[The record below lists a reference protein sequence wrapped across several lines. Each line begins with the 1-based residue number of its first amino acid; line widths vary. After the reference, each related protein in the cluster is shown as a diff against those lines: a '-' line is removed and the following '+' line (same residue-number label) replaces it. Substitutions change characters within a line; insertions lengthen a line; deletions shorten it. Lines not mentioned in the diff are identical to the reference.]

1 MKSDVHEGG
10 VRSPLWIR
18 WPARLEAGRT
28 TDRVA
33 AHVDVMPTLLD
44 ACGVDR
50 PEGNRLDGRS
60 LLPLL
65 EGEGVT
71 DWPDRD
77 LVIQAH
83 RGDRAVRYHHFLLRN
98 QRWKLLNASGF
109 GKELEEVEPS
119 FELYDM
125 AADPLEKNNLASSE
139 PEVLAEL
146 VARYDAWFDDVSSTR
161 PDNYAPPRI
170 ALGADEAPETHL
182 TRQDWRRVSKDRG
195 WARTSLG
202 YWEVDVRSAGP
213 YAIRVRFP
221 GNSEV
226 TSVKLRCGELEISR
240 TCKPEDSDLLLEG
253 LELQVGPGRME
264 VELASGDGTLFGAHQ
279 VIVTRL

>member
-1 MKSDVHEGG
+1 MD
-10 VRSPLWIR
+10 RS
-18 WPARLEAGRT
+18 
-28 TDRVA
+28 
-33 AHVDVMPTLLD
+33 
-44 ACGVDR
+44 
-50 PEGNRLDGRS
+50 EGNRLDGRS

-170 ALGADEAPETHL
+170 ALGADAAPETHL

-226 TSVKLRCGELEISR
+226 ASVKLRCGELEVSR